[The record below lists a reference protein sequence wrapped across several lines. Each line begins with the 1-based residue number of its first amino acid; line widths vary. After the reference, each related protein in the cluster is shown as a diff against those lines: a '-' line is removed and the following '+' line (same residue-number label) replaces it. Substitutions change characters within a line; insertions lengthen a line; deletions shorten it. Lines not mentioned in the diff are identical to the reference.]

1 MYSIREM
8 RDLAWQRIRILLRLA
23 DSMVKRDE
31 ALARRYVKLA
41 FRIAAKARL
50 RLPRTLKRRYCRRCG
65 IPLVPGLTA
74 RVRVKGGRGGRV
86 IVTCLRCGY
95 VRRYPLKKADSLNK
109 C

>member
-1 MYSIREM
+1 MKSVREL

-23 DSMVKRDE
+23 DNTIRSDE
-31 ALARRYVKLA
+31 ALARRYVELA

-50 RLPRTLKRRYCRRCG
+50 RLPRSLKRRYCRRCK

-74 RVRVKGGRGGRV
+74 RVRIKGGEDGRL

-95 VRRYPLKKADSLNK
+95 VRRYPLRKRST
-109 C
+109 